1 MIKPFDIEQVRTSK
15 TLKRAC
21 LVLKPCES
29 FNVIGWLRK
38 NFATPECLQEE
49 PGNGAFSEKK
59 SAVRMWEFISFI
71 IRTGAHWTRE
81 LDSKFALQRLFL
93 HFYVILYY
101 DSKYMCITTI
111 FLIRKVNWGKC
122 DYMVNFMDFC
132 RWAWDICVVS
142 LCQAVGPRGFLF
154 FFFLRSVASAILKP
168 GTASNK
174 LPSSE

>member
-1 MIKPFDIEQVRTSK
+1 MFGTETMWVLQCDWLTSQKFRNAWMPARRTGK
-15 TLKRAC
+15 WHIFWK
-21 LVLKPCES
+21 K
-29 FNVIGWLRK
+29 
-38 NFATPECLQEE
+38 
-49 PGNGAFSEKK
+49 KK
-59 SAVRMWEFISFI
+59 SAVSMWDFISFI

-81 LDSKFALQRLFL
+81 LDPKFALQRLFW

-154 FFFLRSVASAILKP
+154 FFLFLRSVASAILEP
-168 GTASNK
+168 GTASHK